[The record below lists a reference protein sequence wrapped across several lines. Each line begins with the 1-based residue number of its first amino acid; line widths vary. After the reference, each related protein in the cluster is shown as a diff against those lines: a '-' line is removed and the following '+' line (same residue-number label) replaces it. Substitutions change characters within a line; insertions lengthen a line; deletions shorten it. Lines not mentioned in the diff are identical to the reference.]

1 MSQSIAVVSSL
12 ILGLIA
18 GMIVAAIGSPDLHSA
33 VAAIRPLGD
42 LWLSMLQMTVIPL
55 VISMLITSI
64 ASASDTAANG
74 RLAARTLLVFALF
87 LTGSAIFS
95 ALVTPL
101 LINLW
106 PVSPDA
112 AATLRA
118 GLSPDAEVPSAPA
131 LADWFKNI
139 VPTNPFKAAS
149 DGAVLPLVVFA
160 LFFGFAAARLK
171 VELRTPLL
179 GFFEAVM
186 ETMLTIVKWVLWIA
200 PIGVFALAINVG
212 VQGGLAAAG
221 AITHYVILM
230 CIVGI
235 LITIAMYVVVASIG
249 GVPLAVFAR
258 AALPAQAVA
267 FSTQSS
273 LASLPAMLTGARS
286 TLGLPSRV
294 TGIVLPLAVSLFR
307 VTSPPVNLAI
317 VLFVAHAYGIEIGP
331 AQLAIGTAV
340 AIVTSL
346 AVVSLPS
353 AITFF
358 TTTVSIS
365 LAMGVPIEL
374 LTLLVAVEVFPD
386 LFRTVGN
393 VTGDLTVTSLVGRRE
408 RSTEA

>member
-1 MSQSIAVVSSL
+1 MSQSITVVLSL
-12 ILGLIA
+12 VAGIVA
-18 GMIVAAIGSPDLHSA
+18 GMIVAAIDSPTLNSIA
-33 VAAIRPLGD
+33 LALRPLGD
-42 LWLSMLQMTVIPL
+42 LWLSTLQMTVIPL
-55 VISMLITSI
+55 VVSMLITGI

-74 RLAARTLLVFALF
+74 KLAARTMLVFALF

-95 ALVTPL
+95 ALVMPL
-101 LINLW
+101 LIKIW
-106 PVSPDA
+106 PVAADA

-118 GLSPDAEVPSAPA
+118 SLSPDAKVPGAPA
-131 LADWFKNI
+131 LADWFRNI
-139 VPTNPFKAAS
+139 VPTNPFKAAAEGS
-149 DGAVLPLVVFA
+149 ILQLVVFS
-160 LFFGFAAARLK
+160 LFFGFAAAKLK
-171 VELRTPLL
+171 PELRAPLL

-186 ETMLTIVKWVLWIA
+186 QAMLTIVQWVLWIA
-200 PIGVFALAINVG
+200 PIGVFALAISVG
-212 VQGGLAAAG
+212 LQGGLAAAG

-230 CIVGI
+230 CIVGL
-235 LITIAMYVVVASIG
+235 LITIAMYVVIALTG
-249 GVPLAVFAR
+249 GVSLARFAR

-273 LASLPAMLTGARS
+273 LASLPAMLTGAQT

-294 TGIVLPLAVSLFR
+294 TSIVLPLAVSLFR

-317 VLFVAHAYGIEIGP
+317 VLFVAHVYGVHIGP
-331 AQLAIGTAV
+331 AQLAVGTAV

-393 VTGDLTVTSLVGRRE
+393 VTGDMTVATLIGRKE
-408 RSTEA
+408 QA

>member
-1 MSQSIAVVSSL
+1 V
-12 ILGLIA
+12 
-18 GMIVAAIGSPDLHSA
+18 
-33 VAAIRPLGD
+33 GD

-55 VISMLITSI
+55 VVAMLITSI

-74 RLAARTLLVFALF
+74 RLAARTLLTFALF

-101 LINLW
+101 LIKLW
-106 PVSPDA
+106 PVSREA
-112 AATLRA
+112 AITLRES
-118 GLSPDAEVPSAPA
+118 LSPNTEVPGAPA

-149 DGAVLPLVVFA
+149 DGAILPLVVFA
-160 LFFGFAAARLK
+160 LFFGFAAARLNADK
-171 VELRTPLL
+171 RAALL

-186 ETMLTIVKWVLWIA
+186 ETMLTIVKWVLFVA
-200 PIGVFALAINVG
+200 PIGVFALALNVG
-212 VQGGLAAAG
+212 RQGGLAAAG

-230 CIVGI
+230 CSVGL
-235 LITIAMYVVVASIG
+235 LIAVSMYVVVAFTR
-249 GVPLAVFAR
+249 VAPLALFAR

-273 LASLPAMLTGARS
+273 LASLPAMLTGAQT
-286 TLGLPSRV
+286 TLGLPARV
-294 TGIVLPLAVSLFR
+294 PGIVLPLAVSLFR

-317 VLFVAHAYGIEIGP
+317 VLFVAHIYGVQIGP
-331 AQLAIGTAV
+331 AQLAVGTAV

-393 VTGDLTVTSLVGRRE
+393 VTGDLTVTALISRRE
-408 RSTEA
+408 RSSGE